1 MIGPGIVKARGAP
14 LFAARK
20 MLVVR
25 HSHAQW
31 RDWFDR
37 ADIVS
42 EGSARQEDDGRVWY
56 GSTSLVLP
64 RGAVAGAS
72 GRSAT
77 PNRGQAGVEP
87 VENEGAARL
96 LRLAAQFAE
105 RDVHLRLRAL
115 RIARREAALRAPSPL
130 GRVVCEIRI
139 VCEDEG
145 VRIDVDVQAPLIEEG
160 TIAERA
166 R

>member
-1 MIGPGIVKARGAP
+1 MTGPGIVKARGAP
-14 LFAARK
+14 LFVARK

-25 HSHAQW
+25 RSHAEW

-42 EGSARQEDDGRVWY
+42 EGSARQEADGRVWY
-56 GSTSLVLP
+56 GSTSLILP
-64 RGAVAGAS
+64 RVAAAS
-72 GRSAT
+72 SLTRQDPSHD
-77 PNRGQAGVEP
+77 RGQAGVEP
-87 VENEGAARL
+87 VEKGASLLAR
-96 LRLAAQFAE
+96 FAE

-115 RIARREAALRAPSPL
+115 RIARREAALRAPSRL

-160 TIAERA
+160 TIAQRA

>member
-1 MIGPGIVKARGAP
+1 MTGPGIVKARRAP
-14 LFAARK
+14 LYVARK

-25 HSHAQW
+25 RSHAEW

-42 EGSARQEDDGRVWY
+42 EGSARQEGNGRVWY
-56 GSTSLVLP
+56 GSTSLILP
-64 RGAVAGAS
+64 RVAIAGSLTREAS
-72 GRSAT
+72 T
-77 PNRGQAGVEP
+77 HDRGQLGVEP
-87 VENEGAARL
+87 VEKESAAL
-96 LRLAAQFAE
+96 LVRFAE

-160 TIAERA
+160 TIAQRA